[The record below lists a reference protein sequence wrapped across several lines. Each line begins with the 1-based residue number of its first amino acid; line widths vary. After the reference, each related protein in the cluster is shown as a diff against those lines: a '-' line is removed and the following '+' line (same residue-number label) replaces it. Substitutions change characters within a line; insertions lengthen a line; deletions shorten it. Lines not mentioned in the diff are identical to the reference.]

1 MFIFS
6 DMVLPKY
13 YYVAHEGVEQERGRP
28 GSVERIPDSDE
39 EVFLWGH
46 SLYLL
51 AKLLRMYQLL
61 NFSEIRILVYLHDY
75 PKDCGQELVIKMHCL
90 L

>member
-1 MFIFS
+1 MTDPFTFS

-13 YYVAHEGVEQERGRP
+13 YYVAHEDVEQERGRP

-51 AKLLRMYQLL
+51 AKLLR
-61 NFSEIRILVYLHDY
+61 
-75 PKDCGQELVIKMHCL
+75 K
-90 L
+90 